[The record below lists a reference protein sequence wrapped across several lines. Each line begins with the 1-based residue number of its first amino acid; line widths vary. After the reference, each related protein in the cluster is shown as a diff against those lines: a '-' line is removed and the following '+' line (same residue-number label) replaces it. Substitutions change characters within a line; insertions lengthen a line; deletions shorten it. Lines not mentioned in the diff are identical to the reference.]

1 MVSRITWQTE
11 ERVTSDPWAQQATT
25 TTARVG
31 WTCVCG
37 ATSGR
42 RLRYP
47 RNLTTSAGA
56 HLISEHGAP
65 SAGYPVGCV
74 CGYVT
79 PDAVRDYADELRGH
93 AVYHETWVAEV
104 WDV

>member
-11 ERVTSDPWAQQATT
+11 ERVTSDPWAQRATT
-25 TTARVG
+25 VTARVG

-56 HLISEHGAP
+56 HLISEHNAP
-65 SAGYPVGCV
+65 AGNQPDGCV
-74 CGYVT
+74 CGYV
-79 PDAVRDYADELRGH
+79 AAESVRDHVSELRGH
-93 AVYHETWVAEV
+93 SVHHETWVAEV